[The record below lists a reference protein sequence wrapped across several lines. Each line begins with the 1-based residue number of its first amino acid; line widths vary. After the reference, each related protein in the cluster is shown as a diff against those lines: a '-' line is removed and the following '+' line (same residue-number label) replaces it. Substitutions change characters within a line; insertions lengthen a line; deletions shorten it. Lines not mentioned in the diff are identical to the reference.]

1 MREWS
6 NHFSTKSPEYNV
18 GEIIIGPLLPTAPRV
33 SMTKKDSLFTIT
45 EDHLDIGLRGVPV
58 GTCRTSYVD
67 PIEGVHYVGYPVGD
81 LANLEEEDVIYLL
94 MHKSLPNAEESAAFR
109 KELAHRGEEM
119 PNGAL
124 RVLETLTPGSG
135 HPMDWLSIGIM
146 AMGAAE
152 TTGDARVDSMNLI
165 ARMPELMA
173 RIFLLRG
180 GKAENVRSRNTELGL
195 VENFVHM
202 LGVDD
207 EEAERMNRVLR
218 FFFILHMDHGGGNL
232 STFSGKAV
240 ASGKASVYASL
251 ASAMNALSGPLHGRA
266 NQACLEFVQR
276 IGTTNPTDIEKF
288 VRSELAAKRP
298 IYGFGHGV
306 LRAEDPRAKLL
317 IELGSEICP
326 DDENY
331 KIVKA
336 LREIVPPV
344 LQEHP
349 KIKNPY
355 PNVDLASGSL
365 LHAVGFRKPNYYTT
379 FFGWARVAGICAQIL
394 DERDA
399 RDGRGIPIYRPKYIA
414 REQPHRRLE

>member
-1 MREWS
+1 M
-6 NHFSTKSPEYNV
+6 
-18 GEIIIGPLLPTAPRV
+18 GG
-33 SMTKKDSLFTIT
+33 KDTLYTIT
-45 EDHLDIGLRGVPV
+45 EADLDSGLRGVPV
-58 GTCRTSYVD
+58 GTCGTSYVD

-94 MHKSLPNAEESAAFR
+94 MHKHLPTPDESKAFHA
-109 KELAHRGEEM
+109 ELAHRAEEI
-119 PNGAL
+119 PTGAL
-124 RVLETLTPGSG
+124 RVLESLTPGSG
-135 HPMDWLSIGIM
+135 HPMDWLAIGIM
-146 AMGAAE
+146 SLGAAD
-152 TTGDARVDSMNLI
+152 TTGDARSDSMNLI

-180 GKAENVRSRNTELGL
+180 GKPGELRPRKPELGL

-202 LGVDD
+202 LGA
-207 EEAERMNRVLR
+207 EGAEAERMERMLR

-240 ASGKASVYASL
+240 ASGKASVYVSL

-276 IGTTNPTDIEKF
+276 IGTSDHDEIEAF
-288 VRSELAAKRP
+288 VRSELAARRP

-306 LRAEDPRAKLL
+306 LRAEDPRARLL

-326 DDENY
+326 DDENFQT
-331 KIVKA
+331 VTA
-336 LREIVPPV
+336 LREVVPPI
-344 LQEHP
+344 LQEIP
-349 KIKNPY
+349 KISNPY

-365 LHAVGFRKPNYYTT
+365 LHSVGFRKPDYYTT

-394 DERDA
+394 DERNA
-399 RDGRGIPIYRPKYIA
+399 RDGRGVPIYRPKYIA
-414 REQPHRRLE
+414 RDQPRRRLE

>member
-1 MREWS
+1 MS
-6 NHFSTKSPEYNV
+6 DDKTMFSISE
-18 GEIIIGPLLPTAPRV
+18 G
-33 SMTKKDSLFTIT
+33 
-45 EDHLDIGLRGVPV
+45 HLDTGLRGIPV

-81 LANLEEEDVIYLL
+81 LANLEEEDVIFLL
-94 MHKSLPNAEESAAFR
+94 MHKRLPDNDESKAFR
-109 KELAHRGEEM
+109 KELAHSGEEI
-119 PNGAL
+119 PTGAL

-152 TTGDARVDSMNLI
+152 TTGDVRVDSMNLI

-180 GKAENVRSRNTELGL
+180 GHPERLRPRNTELGL

-202 LGVDD
+202 LGVDE
-207 EEAERMNRVLR
+207 EEADRMNRVLR

-240 ASGKASVYASL
+240 ASGRASVYASL

-276 IGTTNPTDIEKF
+276 IGTSDPAAIEKF

-306 LRAEDPRAKLL
+306 LRAEDPRARLL
-317 IELGSEICP
+317 IELGSEVCP
-326 DDENY
+326 DDEY
-331 KIVKA
+331 YQVVKS
-336 LREIVPPV
+336 LRELVPPI
-344 LQEHP
+344 LKEHP

-365 LHAVGFRKPNYYTT
+365 LHAIGFRKPHYYTT

-394 DERDA
+394 DERES
-399 RDGRGIPIYRPKYIA
+399 RDGRGVPIYRPKYVAID
-414 REQPHRRLE
+414 QPHRRLD

>member
-1 MREWS
+1 M
-6 NHFSTKSPEYNV
+6 
-18 GEIIIGPLLPTAPRV
+18 LRV
-33 SMTKKDSLFTIT
+33 LVMSEEDSLFTIS
-45 EDHLDIGLRGVPV
+45 EKHLDSGLRGIPV
-58 GTCRTSYVD
+58 GTCLTSYVD
-67 PIEGVHYVGYPVGD
+67 PMEGVHYVGYPMGD
-81 LANLEEEDVIYLL
+81 LSNLEEEDVIYLL
-94 MHKSLPNAEESAAFR
+94 MHKRLPTKEESAAFR
-109 KELAHRGEEM
+109 KELAHRGEEI
-119 PNGAL
+119 PTGAL
-124 RVLETLTPGSG
+124 RVLETLTPGTG

-152 TTGDARVDSMNLI
+152 TTGDARADSMNLI

-180 GKAENVRSRNTELGL
+180 GQKENLRPRKTKLGL

-202 LGVDD
+202 LGVDGD
-207 EEAERMNRVLR
+207 EAERMNRVLR

-240 ASGKASVYASL
+240 ASGRASVYASL

-276 IGTTNPTDIEKF
+276 IGTSDHSEIEDF

-306 LRAEDPRAKLL
+306 LRAEDPRARLL

-326 DDENY
+326 DDEY
-331 KIVKA
+331 FQVVKA
-336 LREIVPPV
+336 LREVVPPI
-344 LQEHP
+344 LKEHP

-355 PNVDLASGSL
+355 PNVDIASGSL
-365 LHAVGFRKPNYYTT
+365 LHAIGFRKPHYYTT

-394 DERDA
+394 DERNS
-399 RDGRGIPIYRPKYIA
+399 RDGRGVPIYRPKYIA
-414 REQPHRRLE
+414 KDQPFRRLD

>member
-1 MREWS
+1 MSE
-6 NHFSTKSPEYNV
+6 E
-18 GEIIIGPLLPTAPRV
+18 
-33 SMTKKDSLFTIT
+33 DSLFTIS
-45 EDHLDIGLRGVPV
+45 EKHLDSGLRGIPV
-58 GTCRTSYVD
+58 GTCLTSYVD
-67 PIEGVHYVGYPVGD
+67 PMEGVHYVGYPVGD
-81 LANLEEEDVIYLL
+81 LSNLEEEDVIYLL
-94 MHKSLPNAEESAAFR
+94 MHKRLPTQEESAAFR
-109 KELAHRGEEM
+109 KELAHRGEEI
-119 PNGAL
+119 PTGAL
-124 RVLETLTPGSG
+124 RVLETLTPGTG

-152 TTGDARVDSMNLI
+152 TTGDPRADSMNLI

-180 GKAENVRSRNTELGL
+180 GQKENLRPRKTKLGL

-202 LGVDD
+202 LGVDGD
-207 EEAERMNRVLR
+207 EAERMNRVLR

-240 ASGKASVYASL
+240 ASGRASVYASL

-276 IGTTNPTDIEKF
+276 IGTSDHSEIEDF

-306 LRAEDPRAKLL
+306 LRAEDPRARLL

-326 DDENY
+326 DDEY
-331 KIVKA
+331 FQVVKA
-336 LREIVPPV
+336 LREVVPPI
-344 LQEHP
+344 LKEHP

-355 PNVDLASGSL
+355 PNVDIASGSL
-365 LHAVGFRKPNYYTT
+365 LHAIGFRKPHYYTT

-394 DERDA
+394 DERNS
-399 RDGRGIPIYRPKYIA
+399 RDGRGVPIYRPKYIA
-414 REQPHRRLE
+414 KDQPFRRLD

>member
-1 MREWS
+1 
-6 NHFSTKSPEYNV
+6 
-18 GEIIIGPLLPTAPRV
+18 
-33 SMTKKDSLFTIT
+33 MTEDDSLFTISGN
-45 EDHLDIGLRGVPV
+45 HLDTGLRGIPV
-58 GTCRTSYVD
+58 GTCLTSYVD

-81 LANLEEEDVIYLL
+81 LADLEEEDVIYLL
-94 MHKSLPNAEESAAFR
+94 LHKTLPSTKESAEFR

-119 PNGAL
+119 PTGAL
-124 RVLETLTPGSG
+124 RVLETLTTGSG
-135 HPMDWLSIGIM
+135 HPMDWLAIGIM
-146 AMGAAE
+146 ALGAAE
-152 TTGDARVDSMNLI
+152 TTGDAKVDSLNLI
-165 ARMPELMA
+165 ARLPELMA

-180 GKAENVRSRNTELGL
+180 GKPEDLRPRETKLGL

-202 LGVDD
+202 LGIDGD
-207 EEAERMNRVLR
+207 EAERMNRVLR

-276 IGTTNPTDIEKF
+276 IGTSDHDEIEAF
-288 VRSELAAKRP
+288 VRSELAARRP

-306 LRAEDPRAKLL
+306 LRAEDPRARLL

-326 DDENY
+326 DDENFQT
-331 KIVKA
+331 VTA
-336 LREIVPPV
+336 LREVVPPI
-344 LQEHP
+344 LQEIP
-349 KIKNPY
+349 KISNPY

-365 LHAVGFRKPNYYTT
+365 LHSVGFRKPDYYTT

-394 DERDA
+394 DERNA
-399 RDGRGIPIYRPKYIA
+399 RDGRGVPIYRPKYIA
-414 REQPHRRLE
+414 RDQPHRRLE

>member
-1 MREWS
+1 MALRL
-6 NHFSTKSPEYNV
+6 
-18 GEIIIGPLLPTAPRV
+18 G
-33 SMTKKDSLFTIT
+33 MTKDDSLFTIS
-45 EDHLDIGLRGVPV
+45 ENHLDTGLRGIPV
-58 GTCRTSYVD
+58 GTCLTSYVD

-94 MHKSLPNAEESAAFR
+94 LHKTLPSAKESAEFR
-109 KELAHRGEEM
+109 KELAHRGEEI
-119 PNGAL
+119 PTGAL
-124 RVLETLTPGSG
+124 RVLETLTTGSG
-135 HPMDWLSIGIM
+135 HPMDWLAIGIM
-146 AMGAAE
+146 ALGAAE
-152 TTGDARVDSMNLI
+152 TTGDAKVDSLNLI

-180 GKAENVRSRNTELGL
+180 GKPEDLRPRETKLGL

-202 LGVDD
+202 LGIDGD
-207 EEAERMNRVLR
+207 EAERMNRVLR

-240 ASGKASVYASL
+240 ASGKASVYVSL

-276 IGTTNPTDIEKF
+276 IGTSDHDEIEAF
-288 VRSELAAKRP
+288 VRSELAARRP

-306 LRAEDPRAKLL
+306 LRAEDPRARLL

-326 DDENY
+326 DDENFQT
-331 KIVKA
+331 VTA
-336 LREIVPPV
+336 LREVVPPI
-344 LQEHP
+344 LQEIP
-349 KIKNPY
+349 KISNPY

-365 LHAVGFRKPNYYTT
+365 LHSVGFRKPDYYTT

-394 DERDA
+394 DERSA
-399 RDGRGIPIYRPKYIA
+399 RDGRGVPIYRPKYIA
-414 REQPHRRLE
+414 RDQPHRRLE

>member
-1 MREWS
+1 MRL
-6 NHFSTKSPEYNV
+6 
-18 GEIIIGPLLPTAPRV
+18 G
-33 SMTKKDSLFTIT
+33 MTKDDSLFTIS
-45 EDHLDIGLRGVPV
+45 EKHLDTGLRGIPV
-58 GTCRTSYVD
+58 GTCLTSYVD

-81 LANLEEEDVIYLL
+81 LADLEEEDVIYLL
-94 MHKSLPNAEESAAFR
+94 LHKTLPSTKESAEFR

-119 PNGAL
+119 PTGAL
-124 RVLETLTPGSG
+124 RVLETLTTGSG
-135 HPMDWLSIGIM
+135 HPMDWLAIGIM
-146 AMGAAE
+146 ALGAAE
-152 TTGDARVDSMNLI
+152 TTGDAKADSLNLI

-180 GKAENVRSRNTELGL
+180 GKPEDLRPRETKLGL

-202 LGVDD
+202 LGIDGD
-207 EEAERMNRVLR
+207 EAERMNRVLR

-251 ASAMNALSGPLHGRA
+251 SSAMNALSGPLHGRA

-276 IGTTNPTDIEKF
+276 IGTSDHDEIEAF
-288 VRSELAAKRP
+288 VRSELAARRP

-306 LRAEDPRAKLL
+306 LRAEDPRARLL

-326 DDENY
+326 DDENFQT
-331 KIVKA
+331 VTA
-336 LREIVPPV
+336 LREVVPPI
-344 LQEHP
+344 LQEIP
-349 KIKNPY
+349 KISNPY

-365 LHAVGFRKPNYYTT
+365 LHSVGFRKPDYYTT

-394 DERDA
+394 DERSA
-399 RDGRGIPIYRPKYIA
+399 RDGRGVPIYRPKYIA
-414 REQPHRRLE
+414 RDQPHRRLE

>member
-1 MREWS
+1 
-6 NHFSTKSPEYNV
+6 
-18 GEIIIGPLLPTAPRV
+18 
-33 SMTKKDSLFTIT
+33 MTEGDSLFTIS
-45 EDHLDIGLRGVPV
+45 EHHLDTGLRGIPV
-58 GTCRTSYVD
+58 GTCLTSYVD

-81 LANLEEEDVIYLL
+81 LADLEEEDVIYLL
-94 MHKSLPNAEESAAFR
+94 MHKTLPSAKESAAFR

-119 PNGAL
+119 PTGSL
-124 RVLETLTPGSG
+124 RVLETLTTGSG
-135 HPMDWLSIGIM
+135 HPMDWLAIGIM
-146 AMGAAE
+146 ALGAAE
-152 TTGDARVDSMNLI
+152 TTGDVKVDSMNLI
-165 ARMPELMA
+165 ARLPELMA

-180 GKAENVRSRNTELGL
+180 GKPENLRPRETKLGL

-202 LGVDD
+202 LGIDGD
-207 EEAERMNRVLR
+207 EAERMNRVLR

-276 IGTTNPTDIEKF
+276 IGTSDHDEIEAF
-288 VRSELAAKRP
+288 VRSELAARRP

-306 LRAEDPRAKLL
+306 LRAEDPRARLL

-326 DDENY
+326 DDENFQT
-331 KIVKA
+331 VTA
-336 LREIVPPV
+336 LREVVPPI
-344 LQEHP
+344 LQEIP
-349 KIKNPY
+349 KISNPY

-365 LHAVGFRKPNYYTT
+365 LHSVGFRKPDYYTT

-394 DERDA
+394 DERNA
-399 RDGRGIPIYRPKYIA
+399 RDGRGVPLYRPKYIA
-414 REQPHRRLE
+414 RDQPHRRLE

>member
-1 MREWS
+1 MTEWQ
-6 NHFSTKSPEYNV
+6 
-18 GEIIIGPLLPTAPRV
+18 LPTALGFV
-33 SMTKKDSLFTIT
+33 MSEEGSLFTIS
-45 EDHLDIGLRGVPV
+45 EKHLDSGLRGIPV
-58 GTCRTSYVD
+58 GTCLTSYVD
-67 PIEGVHYVGYPVGD
+67 PVEGVHYVGYPVED
-81 LANLEEEDVIYLL
+81 LSNLEEEDVIYLL
-94 MHKSLPNAEESAAFR
+94 FHKKLPNDEESAAFR
-109 KELAHRGEEM
+109 KELAHRGEEI
-119 PNGAL
+119 PTGAL

-152 TTGDARVDSMNLI
+152 TTGDARSDSMNLI

-180 GKAENVRSRNTELGL
+180 GQKEKLRPRKTELGL

-202 LGVDD
+202 LGIDGG
-207 EEAERMNRVLR
+207 EAERMNRVLR

-240 ASGKASVYASL
+240 ASGRASVYASL

-276 IGTTNPTDIEKF
+276 IGTSDHSEIEDF

-306 LRAEDPRAKLL
+306 LRAEDPRARLL

-326 DDENY
+326 DDEHFQV
-331 KIVKA
+331 VKA
-336 LREIVPPV
+336 LREVVPPI
-344 LQEHP
+344 LKEHP

-365 LHAVGFRKPNYYTT
+365 LHAIGFRKPHYYTT

-394 DERDA
+394 DERNS
-399 RDGRGIPIYRPKYIA
+399 RDGRGVPIYRPKYIA
-414 REQPHRRLE
+414 KDQPSRRLD